1 MVLLQFQR
9 RKSRWLSGNNLP
21 TNAGDVCSIPGLGK
35 IPGGGNDNPLQYSC
49 LKKPHGQ
56 RSLTGYSPRGHKG
69 SDTNEHFHTHN
80 LIVDYF
86 S

>member
-49 LKKPHGQ
+49 LKKTPWTEQPDGLQSTGSQ
-56 RSLTGYSPRGHKG
+56 RVRH
-69 SDTNEHFHTHN
+69 E
-80 LIVDYF
+80 
-86 S
+86 